1 MLLNMAFS
9 LIHLIAEICNS
20 HGLVLNTGYCCN
32 LLSFPDLKKKKKNT
46 KTITIIALLAL
57 RIYSFTSFTAELR
70 NNIICSGKPG
80 HVLANLYRAPC
91 NGVLYRYP
99 K

>member
-32 LLSFPDLKKKKKNT
+32 LLSFPDLKKKKKT
-46 KTITIIALLAL
+46 PKQLLL
-57 RIYSFTSFTAELR
+57 
-70 NNIICSGKPG
+70 
-80 HVLANLYRAPC
+80 
-91 NGVLYRYP
+91 
-99 K
+99 

>member
-32 LLSFPDLKKKKKNT
+32 LLSFPDLKKKKKHQNNYYYS
-46 KTITIIALLAL
+46 TI
-57 RIYSFTSFTAELR
+57 SFKDLQLFFFHS
-70 NNIICSGKPG
+70 
-80 HVLANLYRAPC
+80 RAQ
-91 NGVLYRYP
+91 